1 MKKIIALLVAG
12 LMMMSFASCVSTE
25 GGNDGSSDIKSNVS
39 AQKKEISRGKV
50 DGDTYKNEYFEF
62 EFTKPASWV
71 YSTDEEIAAAMN
83 MSVDL
88 LGDKYEETLKNN
100 TALIEMMAIDVTT
113 GTNINIAV
121 ENLAKSFA
129 SNITEEQYVEALKKQ
144 LANVQNMT
152 IEFSDKTDRIN
163 IGGNEFLRASLTN
176 TVNGV
181 TMTQVYYLRNLD
193 GYMCVITATLV
204 SGYDISDIEAMLK

>member
-12 LMMMSFASCVSTE
+12 LMLISFASCVSE
-25 GGNDGSSDIKSNVS
+25 
-39 AQKKEISRGKV
+39 QKRELSHGKI

-88 LGDKYEETLKNN
+88 FGDKYEETLESGV
-100 TALIEMMAIDVTT
+100 AMLDMMAVDSLTR
-113 GTNINIAV
+113 TNINVAV
-121 ENLAKSFA
+121 ENLSKSFA

-144 LANVQNMT
+144 LAGVENMT
-152 IEFSDKTDRIN
+152 IEFSDKTEKVK
-163 IGGNEFLRASLTN
+163 IGGNDYLRASLTN
-176 TVNGV
+176 TVSGI
-181 TMTQVYYLRNLD
+181 TMTQVYYLRNVD
-193 GYMCVITATLV
+193 GYMCVVTATIV
-204 SGYDISDIEAMLK
+204 SGYDISDIEAMLS